1 MKMKL
6 FSMLV
11 LLCAVTQ
18 GTWAQEVWS
27 TWDGNA
33 ETKPSFYASYGG
45 HTNVVVIKTAG
56 ELFYVNRYFDEKSG
70 YDGNK
75 KFCDLNYHLDASI
88 DMGTSWSWIPLGRR
102 TYTVTKYNGTFYGNG
117 HTIRFKTWYDDDNTT
132 KENQGLFGTINDDGK
147 VYDTFVECDIDSD
160 DDYVGGIAGQCWG
173 LIQNCRVTGTVKS
186 DDPYVGGIVGSL
198 EGDGM
203 VLDCYVNG
211 TVQGNDTY
219 VGGIAGSAR
228 SSKIERCEVNGTI
241 KSTDEYLGGIV
252 GTIHSTGSHVKGC
265 KVSGKVEGVEDAKCI
280 GGIAGSTHNTI
291 ENCWVSADV
300 SGTWHNSSSTS
311 KLCVGG
317 IAGYNEEGEIKY
329 CCMTGNV
336 TGHDAGVGGISGS
349 ALGADS
355 HHDHCTFYGT
365 VTSEHSQWSV
375 LIGNQH
381 SVTNS
386 TDNDM
391 HNNDLTSDETVSSYL
406 NGIDTQ
412 YGIYRY
418 AVQYPYAINVSKAG
432 TGTITASHERAR
444 PGQTFTLTTTFV
456 TECQINVEGVDG
468 WTYNETDKKGILTFD
483 MPKRDVNIK
492 VVFTTASWLNH
503 AGSESDPYSITTTAD
518 WNDFVNVVNG
528 GYTFS
533 GQFVKLGN
541 DVSVSTMAGT
551 SDAKSFQGTFDGDGH
566 TLTFNNGTA
575 ETPFSEQYCA
585 PFRHV
590 KNAVMKNLHV
600 DGTIYTSAKKAA
612 GIVGE
617 SHGALTLAGCISS
630 ISIHSSVS
638 GDGTHGGLVSTLS
651 GRGNTILIDGCV
663 FDGSFATTNGTN
675 NCGGF
680 IGWGGYNKPT
690 IKNSLLKPSSVAA
703 NMLGSNF
710 ARWYT
715 GDGGIYEPTITNCY
729 YVAVDNLPT
738 DQGTDAVAHTT
749 APTNL
754 GSEVED
760 YGMVKAYENGILFD
774 GIYYVVPATIS
785 LTDNDTYTRTKDM
798 ETSSATYRKT
808 TDRVGKFHS
817 WLVPFDHTIT
827 ATDADK
833 FKFYK
838 INMISNSPD
847 PETEA
852 TDETWMFVKKMQ
864 AGDVLNANMPYLYVP
879 LEAVTDYV
887 FTADDNILKAK
898 ADDARITM
906 MTAENTYTLYATY
919 GPTTA
924 TAQAPFYYMNING
937 NLSLG
942 NDGTVTVGSFRWIMR
957 VESKFGSGSSAAYAR
972 RIIIYD
978 GESETTGVNEVRA
991 SDGVSADSWYSLDGR
1006 KLQGKPSRAGVYI
1019 YNGVKVVIK

>member
-1 MKMKL
+1 
-6 FSMLV
+6 
-11 LLCAVTQ
+11 
-18 GTWAQEVWS
+18 
-27 TWDGNA
+27 
-33 ETKPSFYASYGG
+33 
-45 HTNVVVIKTAG
+45 
-56 ELFYVNRYFDEKSG
+56 
-70 YDGNK
+70 
-75 KFCDLNYHLDASI
+75 
-88 DMGTSWSWIPLGRR
+88 MGTSWSWIPLGRR

-252 GTIHSTGSHVKGC
+252 GTIYSTGSHVKGC
-265 KVSGKVEGVEDAKCI
+265 KVSGKVEGVEDARYI
-280 GGIAGSTHNTI
+280 GGIAGNTHNTI

-300 SGTWHNSSSTS
+300 SGAWHNSSSTS

-336 TGHDAGVGGISGS
+336 TGDDAGVGGISGS

-406 NGIDTQ
+406 SGIDTQ

-418 AVQYPYAINVSKAG
+418 AVQYPFAVNVSKAG

-444 PGQTFTLTTTFV
+444 PGQTITLTKESGSV
-456 TECQINVEGVDG
+456 GSIDIKDADNNGVYSNGDING
-468 WTYNETDKKGILTFD
+468 TLTFT

-503 AGSESDPYSITTTAD
+503 AGSESDPYSITTTDD
-518 WNDFVNVVNG
+518 WNGFVDVVNG

-533 GQFVKLGN
+533 GQFVKLGAN
-541 DVSVSTMAGT
+541 ISVSTMAGT
-551 SDAKSFQGTFDGDGH
+551 SDANSFQGTFDGNSQ
-566 TLTFNNGTA
+566 TLTFTKGTSA
-575 ETPFSEQYCA
+575 EPFAEEYCA

-590 KNAVMKNLHV
+590 KNAVIKNLHV
-600 DGTIYTSAKKAA
+600 AGTIYTSAKKAA

-617 SHGALTLAGCISS
+617 SHGALTLKGCISS
-630 ISIHSSVS
+630 ININSSKS
-638 GDGTHGGLVSTLS
+638 DDGTHGGFVATLS
-651 GRGNTILIDGCV
+651 GEGNTILIDGCL
-663 FDGSFATTNGTN
+663 FDGSFATTAGTVG
-675 NCGGF
+675 CGGF
-680 IGWGGYNKPT
+680 VGWGVYNKPT

-703 NMLGSNF
+703 CMLNNTF

-715 GDGGIYEPTITNCY
+715 GNGGIYEPTITNCY

-738 DQGTDAVAHTT
+738 NQGTDAIAHTT

-754 GSEVED
+754 GSLVED
-760 YGMVKAYENGILFD
+760 YGMVKAYAYGILFD

-785 LTDNDTYTRTKDM
+785 LTDNDTYTRTKDL
-798 ETSSATYRKT
+798 ETSSATYRKSV
-808 TDRVGKFHS
+808 DADHKEKYMS
-817 WLVPFDHTIT
+817 WFLPFDYTIT
-827 ATDADK
+827 SDDLLK
-833 FKFYK
+833 FDFWK
-838 INMISNSPD
+838 IDMIAHSPD
-847 PETEA
+847 PAQEA
-852 TDETWMFVKKMQ
+852 SDKIWVIIKRMS
-864 AGDVLNANMPYLYVP
+864 AGDMLHANMPYFYMAK
-879 LEAVTDYV
+879 EAVTDYE
-887 FTADDNILKAK
+887 FTTANAILKAK
-898 ADDARITM
+898 TTDVVAKTETM
-906 MTAENTYTLYATY
+906 EEIYNFYGTYEPTAATNSD
-919 GPTTA
+919 
-924 TAQAPFYYMNING
+924 PFYYVNG
-937 NLSLG
+937 S
-942 NDGTVTVGSFRWIMR
+942 GTISYGTSVTVPALRWIIR
-957 VESKFGSGSSAAYAR
+957 VQNKYGGSTPQAAYAR
-972 RIIIYD
+972 QMIIYN
-978 GESETTGVNEVRA
+978 GESETTGIQEVREGKEV
-991 SDGVSADSWYSLDGR
+991 SDDSWYSLDGR

-1019 YNGVKVVIK
+1019 YNGVKTVIK